1 MTQKPRLKREWIG
14 RYVRLLRTV
23 KTRGGTIF
31 LAGETLKVL
40 NSFGG
45 LTLLRQHVCEQ
56 CGRRTDLVTKIA
68 ETEVELLPEDYVP
81 EPYPVMIKLTVEL
94 ISILRRAVP
103 SLTLKE
109 QAVLLGILPESKD
122 AP

>member
-14 RYVRLLRTV
+14 RYVRLLRNV

-40 NSFGG
+40 NSYGG
-45 LTLLRQHVCEQ
+45 LTLLRQHVCEH
-56 CGRRTDLVTKIA
+56 CGRRTDIVTKIA
-68 ETEVELLPEDYVP
+68 EREVELLPEDYIP
-81 EPYPVMIKLTVEL
+81 ESPPVTTKLTPEL
-94 ISILRRAVP
+94 IELLRRIFP
-103 SLTLKE
+103 LLSLDE
-109 QAVLLGILPESKD
+109 RSVLLGILPERLE